1 MLEFFAQNQ
10 LFIVMTIILLIWA
23 GIVWYLVRIDKRV
36 KQLEDQNT
44 KG

>member
-1 MLEFFAQNQ
+1 MMEFFTQNQ

-23 GIVWYLVRIDKRV
+23 GIVLYLVRIDKRI
-36 KQLEDQNT
+36 KRLEDHTT